1 MRTLVIGLGNP
12 ILGDDA
18 IGLQVIKVLEDTLDG
33 AIAKRVEFDV
43 FSQGGIALME
53 RLVGY
58 DRALIVDALAG
69 RPETVGTLH
78 RLNLD
83 DLPTLHADSTHD
95 VSLKTALE
103 IGHKLG
109 AHLPQKILILAVE
122 IDPRWEFSEQMSPAV
137 ERAVMPAVLAAEEI
151 LSTWVLSEGG

>member
-18 IGLQVIKVLEDTLDG
+18 IGWQVIEALKETLDREVS
-33 AIAKRVEFDV
+33 KRVEFET
-43 FSQGGIALME
+43 FSLGGVALME

-69 RPETVGTLH
+69 RPETAGTLH
-78 RLNLD
+78 RLTLD
-83 DLPTLHADSTHD
+83 DLPTLYADSTHD

-103 IGHKLG
+103 MGHRLSV
-109 AHLPQKILILAVE
+109 HLPQEIVILAVE

-137 ERAVMPAVLAAEEI
+137 ERAILPAVLAAEEI
-151 LSTWVLSEGG
+151 LSTWVFS